1 MGVNVQVTNFKHD
14 HTVRAL
20 SFWRVSS
27 WKMKMWSLTCDVG
40 GEVIQQRKLNKAYLH
55 RTLEEF
61 ETNQDLSFWIIYI
74 THDRFKLHIVIQESD
89 FFWKIAL
96 PFCEQRFATPQSLL
110 EDLQCP
116 FCGSQLLEV
125 LRAGVASQVIVWKL
139 NFSGTLDFC
148 FVPPSLFLGGWFKHQ
163 PSVEM
168 MGHQPFLRM

>member
-1 MGVNVQVTNFKHD
+1 M
-14 HTVRAL
+14 
-20 SFWRVSS
+20 S
-27 WKMKMWSLTCDVG
+27 
-40 GEVIQQRKLNKAYLH
+40 
-55 RTLEEF
+55 
-61 ETNQDLSFWIIYI
+61 
-74 THDRFKLHIVIQESD
+74 
-89 FFWKIAL
+89 
-96 PFCEQRFATPQSLL
+96 
-110 EDLQCP
+110 